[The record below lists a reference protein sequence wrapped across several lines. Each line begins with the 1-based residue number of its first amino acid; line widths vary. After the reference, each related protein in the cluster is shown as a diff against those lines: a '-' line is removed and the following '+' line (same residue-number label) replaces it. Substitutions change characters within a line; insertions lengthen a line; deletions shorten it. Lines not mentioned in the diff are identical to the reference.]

1 MAFKEHKYLKTR
13 RFLNNSQ
20 GIGAMQCQ
28 VSRTSYGKDPEYGYV
43 DADISISDCHRSIVL
58 DFSMHDKKDA
68 AQRLAKIDQLIV
80 DMVKFQTALKQAADD
95 FIKDKDKPV
104 VKKKSTAKKPAVI
117 KSKL

>member
-1 MAFKEHKYLKTR
+1 MPLKEHKYLKTR

-20 GIGAMQCQ
+20 GIGALQCQ

-80 DMVKFQTALKQAADD
+80 DLVKFQTALKQATAD
-95 FIKDKDKPV
+95 FIKQKEDAAKKP
-104 VKKKSTAKKPAVI
+104 KPKKKPAVI
-117 KSKL
+117 KSIL